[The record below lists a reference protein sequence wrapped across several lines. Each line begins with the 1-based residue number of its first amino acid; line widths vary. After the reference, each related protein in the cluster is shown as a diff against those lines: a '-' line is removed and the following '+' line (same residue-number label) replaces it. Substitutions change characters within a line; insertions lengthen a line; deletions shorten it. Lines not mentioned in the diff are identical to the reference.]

1 MRINE
6 FEPLKKKNFAPKAV
20 ARLWGGHNGRKIPD
34 DIKPLWS
41 KHVKTA
47 ANGKQFINQYPDK
60 WYYDIFYKHPDI
72 TDFDSFFNKLKPY
85 FEVQRIQSLT

>member
-6 FEPLKKKNFAPKAV
+6 FDTFKKKSFAPKAV
-20 ARLWGGHNGRKIPD
+20 ARLWGGHNGRKVPD
-34 DIKPLWS
+34 DIKPLWN

-47 ANGKQFINQYPDK
+47 SNGKQFINQYPDK
-60 WYYDIFYKHPDI
+60 WYYDVFYKHPDI

-85 FEVQRIQSLT
+85 FEVQRIQNLI